1 MGELLRC
8 PCCGKELYQV
18 AGTEVFA
25 EQLTKALREHPEDV
39 GELIVGMFTI
49 MHNPEAGEPLSE
61 DELRELG
68 LNAKGGE
75 LK

>member
-1 MGELLRC
+1 MVEGKSLKC

-39 GELIVGMFTI
+39 GELIVGIFTI
-49 MHNPEAGEPLSE
+49 MHNPEAGEPISE
-61 DELRELG
+61 E
-68 LNAKGGE
+68 E
-75 LK
+75 LKQLGIDPTFL